1 MYPPP
6 VPLTEPSMVE
16 LTPKER
22 LVHDL
27 LVFEGL
33 TDGEMA
39 QRLGMTERAIKFH
52 VQNLLQ
58 KTQAPDR
65 FKMAVAFWREWSGY
79 DEQVP
84 DAPRPVRRRDDRP
97 NGARRAAALRK
108 KVRSGRKAAYKRKSM
123 TNAKVSSK
131 KKSAQKA
138 SAVRKKASASASRK
152 PTASSRR
159 GAGRASSTK
168 TRARR

>member
-1 MYPPP
+1 MYPAA
-6 VPLTEPSMVE
+6 VPSSEPSMVE

-39 QRLGMTERAIKFH
+39 ERLGMSERAIKFH

-84 DAPRPVRRRDDRP
+84 DAPRPVRKRTDMP
-97 NGARRAAALRK
+97 FGSRRAKPAK
-108 KVRSGRKAAYKRKSM
+108 KKFVGKKKARAPQKI
-123 TNAKVSSK
+123 ASK
-131 KKSAQKA
+131 KKGAA
-138 SAVRKKASASASRK
+138 EKKVAPKTSASRK
-152 PTASSRR
+152 KAVSLAKASKSRR
-159 GAGRASSTK
+159 RK
-168 TRARR
+168 TSARRSPRSRG